1 MIESRDEEKKRAVRE
16 RFDRLAGERES
27 WQRRNRYYYQDQQR
41 FFHFLVPEGL
51 RVLEVGCG
59 LGDLL
64 AALKPSRGVG
74 IDLSEAMVKEASRR
88 HPHLEFRA
96 ADAESL
102 DLQETFDVVIL
113 ADVVGHLVDIEEALR
128 RLRRCCS
135 PKTRIIIS
143 YYNFLWEPLLRLA
156 ERIGLK
162 MPQQHQNWLAPADI
176 VNLLHL
182 ADYEVVKTEQRLL
195 LPKWIP
201 LLSALANCFLAF
213 LPGLRAACLC
223 HYVVARPLDPR
234 RDHEYSTTIVIPC
247 RNERGNI
254 EPAIRRM
261 PRFGTRQE
269 IIFVDGHSTDGTPEE
284 IRRVISQHPDRN
296 IRLLVQDSQGKGDAV
311 RLGFA
316 QATGDIFMILD
327 ADLTMPPEEDRKSTR
342 LNSSHRCISY
352 AVFCLKKKKK
362 HQVITETST
371 VRHQITTELRLHSE
385 LQHT

>member
-1 MIESRDEEKKRAVRE
+1 
-16 RFDRLAGERES
+16 S

-135 PKTRIIIS
+135 SKTRIIIS

-156 ERIGLK
+156 GRSGVK

-195 LPKWIP
+195 LQVDDVRRRQPVLV
-201 LLSALANCFLAF
+201 LLRHL
-213 LPGLRAACLC
+213 
-223 HYVVARPLDPR
+223 
-234 RDHEYSTTIVIPC
+234 
-247 RNERGNI
+247 
-254 EPAIRRM
+254 
-261 PRFGTRQE
+261 Q
-269 IIFVDGHSTDGTPEE
+269 TD
-284 IRRVISQHPDRN
+284 
-296 IRLLVQDSQGKGDAV
+296 
-311 RLGFA
+311 
-316 QATGDIFMILD
+316 
-327 ADLTMPPEEDRKSTR
+327 
-342 LNSSHRCISY
+342 
-352 AVFCLKKKKK
+352 
-362 HQVITETST
+362 
-371 VRHQITTELRLHSE
+371 
-385 LQHT
+385 

>member
-1 MIESRDEEKKRAVRE
+1 MIVSRDEGKKRAVRE

-41 FFHFLVPEGL
+41 FFRFLVPEGL

-113 ADVVGHLVDIEEALR
+113 ADVVGHLVDIEETLR

-182 ADYEVVKTEQRLL
+182 AEYEVVKTEQRLL

-201 LLSALANCFLAF
+201 LLSAIANCFLAF

-234 RDHEYSTTIVIPC
+234 GDHEYSTTIVIPC

-296 IRLLVQDSQGKGDAV
+296 IRLLVQDGQGKGMPCAWGSP
-311 RLGFA
+311 R
-316 QATGDIFMILD
+316 
-327 ADLTMPPEEDRKSTR
+327 PPET
-342 LNSSHRCISY
+342 SS
-352 AVFCLKKKKK
+352 
-362 HQVITETST
+362 
-371 VRHQITTELRLHSE
+371 
-385 LQHT
+385 